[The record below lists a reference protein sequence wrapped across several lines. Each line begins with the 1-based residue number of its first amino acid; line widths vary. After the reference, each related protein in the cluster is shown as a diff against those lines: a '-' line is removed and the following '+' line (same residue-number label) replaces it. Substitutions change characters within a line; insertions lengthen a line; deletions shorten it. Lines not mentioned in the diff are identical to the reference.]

1 MKGLAMIN
9 TKYSLPT
16 SVVVENKEVWAYSG
30 KEVVSVPAKEV
41 WYSNQYRQSKWDGM
55 WYVYKTHWY
64 KHKAHAFR
72 WYRQR
77 AIMSDYYAE
86 FTKISNG

>member
-1 MKGLAMIN
+1 MIN

-16 SVVVENKEVWAYSG
+16 SVTVGGKNVWAFDNT
-30 KEVVSVPAKEV
+30 KVVSIPAKEV